1 MNTTI
6 YRTLLYAIAI
16 GFSAVF
22 LVIVIPPFARQ
33 PDLLAAIMAGFVNPY
48 ASAFALDAICSWC
61 VLAVW
66 VICEARVKGIRHGWF
81 ALALGVLPGVA
92 TGFAAYLLIRH
103 GQLDRG
109 C

>member
-22 LVIVIPPFARQ
+22 LVILLPPFVRQ
-33 PDLLAAIMAGFVNPY
+33 PDLFSAIMAGFVNPY

-61 VLAVW
+61 VL
-66 VICEARVKGIRHGWF
+66 
-81 ALALGVLPGVA
+81 GVLV
-92 TGFAAYLLIRH
+92 F
-103 GQLDRG
+103 
-109 C
+109 